1 LFALGTG
8 KSGLPADMML
18 LSTLATEVTAL
29 AVLNAVTSA
38 ESLRLAPGEWW
49 PSAQEVK

>member
-1 LFALGTG
+1 
-8 KSGLPADMML
+8 MML

-29 AVLNAVTSA
+29 AVLSAVAHA

-49 PSAQEVK
+49 PCAQDLK